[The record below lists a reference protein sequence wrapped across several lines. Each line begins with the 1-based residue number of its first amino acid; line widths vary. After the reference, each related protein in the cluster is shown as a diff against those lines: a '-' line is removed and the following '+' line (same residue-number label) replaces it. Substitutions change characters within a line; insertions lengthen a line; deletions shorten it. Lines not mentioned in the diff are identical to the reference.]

1 MPLKRKATS
10 PLLSGKQVKKGNQS
24 EKVHHPAVTDD
35 EVVERP
41 KTGKIIEN
49 KQNEGKGFITYKG
62 NIKSPDLTNKNR
74 DMKEADHPSIE
85 LNHLLQQKSRFNLQG
100 SLRW

>member
-35 EVVERP
+35 EGVEQP

-49 KQNEGKGFITYKG
+49 KQNEGKGFMTFKG
-62 NIKSPDLTNKNR
+62 KIESPDLMDKNH
-74 DMKEADHPSIE
+74 DMKEADHPNIE
-85 LNHLLQQKSRFNLQG
+85 LNHLLQ
-100 SLRW
+100 

>member
-1 MPLKRKATS
+1 M
-10 PLLSGKQVKKGNQS
+10 KKGNQS

-49 KQNEGKGFITYKG
+49 KQNEGKGFMTFEG
-62 NIKSPDLTNKNR
+62 NIESPDLMDK
-74 DMKEADHPSIE
+74 D
-85 LNHLLQQKSRFNLQG
+85 
-100 SLRW
+100 